1 MLWLGH
7 TGVHKP
13 LVNLPIQND
22 IIDELHMMFHIT
34 DRLLENLT
42 QEVKDLD
49 NVEKMKAGLKAAV
62 GDNSHVHKLMQ
73 PVREYGA
80 SFKVQ

>member
-1 MLWLGH
+1 MLR
-7 TGVHKP
+7 
-13 LVNLPIQND
+13 
-22 IIDELHMMFHIT
+22 IT

-62 GDNSHVHKLMQ
+62 HVHKLMQ